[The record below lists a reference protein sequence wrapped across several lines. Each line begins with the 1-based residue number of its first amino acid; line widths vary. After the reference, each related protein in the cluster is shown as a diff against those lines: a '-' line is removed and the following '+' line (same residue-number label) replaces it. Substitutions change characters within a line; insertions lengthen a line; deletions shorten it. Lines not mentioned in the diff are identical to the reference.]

1 MATPIECPGQRPP
14 HPRIHRIGQATM
26 GVAVMQRRAPVAPG
40 VVLGRAIDFLD
51 VAVDWSVSGGFAL
64 GEAGR
69 TSRIGCA
76 DGLGRLS

>member
-1 MATPIECPGQRPP
+1 
-14 HPRIHRIGQATM
+14 
-26 GVAVMQRRAPVAPG
+26 MQRRAPVAPG